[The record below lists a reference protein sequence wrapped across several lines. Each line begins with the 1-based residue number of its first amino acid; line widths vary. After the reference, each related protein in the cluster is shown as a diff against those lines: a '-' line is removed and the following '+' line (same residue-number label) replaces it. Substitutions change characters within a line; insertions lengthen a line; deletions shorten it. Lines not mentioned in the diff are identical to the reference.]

1 VLFLVLIPLHPA
13 AFGPQLWLAL
23 PALAVAVAFTIGM
36 SLLASSLNVRFRDV
50 EHLLEVALLA
60 WFWLTPIV
68 YPVALVRDQLK
79 GLFWLY
85 MANPMAAVVTAMQ
98 RAIYADAA
106 PVGKDGVPVPVLADG
121 GYAFYLGWL
130 GVAAAVSLVLIV
142 AGLFTF
148 RRLEADFAEE
158 L

>member
-1 VLFLVLIPLHPA
+1 
-13 AFGPQLWLAL
+13 
-23 PALAVAVAFTIGM
+23 
-36 SLLASSLNVRFRDV
+36 
-50 EHLLEVALLA
+50 
-60 WFWLTPIV
+60 
-68 YPVALVRDQLK
+68 
-79 GLFWLY
+79 
-85 MANPMAAVVTAMQ
+85 MANPMTAVVTAMQ

-130 GVAAAVSLVLIV
+130 GVAGVVSLLLIGI
-142 AGLFTF
+142 GLVTF